1 MIVGLTGKM
10 GCGKSTVAEILKEL
24 GAQVIDVDKIGHEVL
39 KEETVKDQLKQ
50 LFGPEIFCQDEI
62 DRKKLAQIVF
72 EDMEKLKI
80 LERVV
85 HPMIKRRVMESIED
99 SSGIVVLDAALL
111 RRIGLNQLCDVI
123 ITVKCDERKIVER
136 LKEKGFTEEEIRRR
150 LSAQS
155 DIVEEGI
162 IIENN
167 FDLASLKERVLD
179 IYTQLLEGGV
189 GG

>member
-1 MIVGLTGKM
+1 MVVGLTGKM

-50 LFGPEIFCQDEI
+50 LFGPEIFCQGEI
-62 DRKKLAQIVF
+62 DRKKLAEIVF
-72 EDMEKLKI
+72 EDKEKLKI

-85 HPMIKRRVMESIED
+85 HPMIRRRVMEVIED

-111 RRIGLNQLCDVI
+111 KRIGLSQLCDVI
-123 ITVKCDERKIVER
+123 ITVKCDERKIFER

-167 FDLASLKERVLD
+167 FDLVSLRSKVMEVYKR
-179 IYTQLLEGGV
+179 LLEGGV

>member
-24 GAQVIDVDKIGHEVL
+24 GAKVVDVDKIGHEVL

-50 LFGPEIFCQDEI
+50 LFGPEIFCQGEI

-72 EDMEKLKI
+72 EDEEKLKI
-80 LERVV
+80 FERVV
-85 HPMIKRRVMESIED
+85 HPMIKRRVIESIED

-123 ITVKCDERKIVER
+123 ITVKCDERKIFER
-136 LKEKGFTEEEIRRR
+136 LRERGFSEEEVRRR
-150 LSAQS
+150 LSAQN

-167 FDLASLKERVLD
+167 FDLVSLRSKVMDAYKRLF
-179 IYTQLLEGGV
+179 EGGV